1 MKRRTMIRQ
10 LSMAVPAMYMSSQ
23 LSPEWLTAFPGP
35 GEPMAKGPF
44 APDWKSLQQ
53 YQVPDWFRDAKFG
66 IWAHWGAQCQPE
78 YGDWYA
84 RSMYIE
90 GSRVYKYHV
99 EKYGHPSKFGFKDV
113 INEWKADQWDPE
125 ELVALYKNAGA
136 AYFMAMA
143 NHHDN
148 FDNYDSKYHRWNSVN
163 LGPKKDIIGGWAKA
177 AKNNNLRFG
186 VSVHAAHAP
195 IFYEQSRNADKAG
208 AFAGVPY
215 DGMLNK
221 KQGKGTWWGK
231 FDPQDLYEQ
240 RGERSV
246 GSENENHIHNQWGW
260 ENGATKLSK
269 AYCEKFYNRTVDLIN
284 KYDPDLIYFDDTA
297 LPLWPVSDAG
307 LRVAAHFYNRSISK
321 RGKLDVVINGKILNE
336 EQRKCM
342 VWDIEKGQSN
352 NIEPL
357 PWQTDTCI
365 GSWHYDRPRYEQHKY
380 KSAKTVVHTLA
391 DVVSKNGNL
400 MLNIPVRGDGSIDDQ
415 ERKIVEEIS
424 AWMKVNSEAIYGT
437 RPWTVFGEGP
447 AIKTAAPLSAQGFN
461 EGKGKPFTAED
472 IRFTIKGNILYAFLL
487 GWPGENEARIESLGY
502 ISKLTNGKKIG
513 KVSMLG
519 YKGEL
524 VWQQLADY
532 LGVKMPLT
540 APCEHAVVLKIE
552 GLL

>member
-10 LSMAVPAMYMSSQ
+10 LSMAVPAMYMGSH
-23 LSPEWLTAFPGP
+23 LSPEWLTVFPGP

-44 APDWKSLQQ
+44 APNWKSLQQ

-113 INEWKADQWDPE
+113 INEWKADKWDPE

-148 FDNYDSKYHRWNSVN
+148 FDNYNSKYHRWNSLN

-177 AKNNNLRFG
+177 ARNNGLRFG
-186 VSVHAAHAP
+186 VSVHAAHAA
-195 IFYEQSRNADKAG
+195 IFYEQSRNADKSG
-208 AFAGVPY
+208 AFAGIPY
-215 DGMLNK
+215 DGVLNK
-221 KQGKGTWWGK
+221 KQGKNTWWDK

-246 GSENENHIHNQWGW
+246 GSEKENHIHNQWGW
-260 ENGATKLSK
+260 ENGATHLSK

-365 GSWHYDRPRYEQHKY
+365 GSWHYDRPRYEQKKY
-380 KSAKTVVHTLA
+380 KSTKSVIHALA

-400 MLNIPVRGDGSIDDQ
+400 MLNIPVRGDGSIDEQ
-415 ERKIVEEIS
+415 ERRIVEEIS
-424 AWMKVNSEAIYGT
+424 TWMNVNSESIYGT

-447 AIKTAAPLSAQGFN
+447 AIKDAAPLSAQGFN
-461 EGKGKPFTAED
+461 EGKGKPFTAGD
-472 IRFTIKGNILYAFLL
+472 IRFTVKGNILYAFLL

-502 ISKLTNGKKIG
+502 MSKLTNGKKIG
-513 KVSMLG
+513 KVSLLG

-524 VWQQLADY
+524 VWEQLAGS